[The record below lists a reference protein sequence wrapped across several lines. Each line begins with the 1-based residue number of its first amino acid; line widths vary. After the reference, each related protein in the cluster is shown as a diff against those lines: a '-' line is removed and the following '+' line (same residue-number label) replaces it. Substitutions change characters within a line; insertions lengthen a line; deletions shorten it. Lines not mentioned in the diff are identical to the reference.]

1 MEPCAE
7 QRMTAKEFL
16 NKREVDIMISM
27 MLSVLGIFLGIILVV
42 LIIAAGF
49 AGGAY
54 KLLKAIIRGVKG
66 LFVDQK

>member
-1 MEPCAE
+1 
-7 QRMTAKEFL
+7 
-16 NKREVDIMISM
+16 MISM
-27 MLSVLGIFLGIILVV
+27 MLSVLGIFLGIVLII